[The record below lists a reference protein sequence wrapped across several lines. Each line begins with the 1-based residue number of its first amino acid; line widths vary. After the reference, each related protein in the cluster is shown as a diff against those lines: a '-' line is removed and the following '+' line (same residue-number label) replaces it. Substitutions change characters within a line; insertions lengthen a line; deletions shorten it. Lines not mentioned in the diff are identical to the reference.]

1 MDWVAGEIVEDG
13 EGLAVFSL
21 QLEDADFRVDRS
33 DTGGFVNS
41 CKLNKGLQVANN
53 SPLRSGKGSCYEGGV
68 RVPLI
73 VRGPGVA
80 KGKTT
85 AAPVYACD
93 LYPTLLRAAGLAD
106 KAKEGIDGVDFTP
119 VLRNPKAKLSREALY
134 FHYPHYYQTT
144 TPVSALR
151 KGDWKLLEYYE
162 DDRLELFNL
171 KHDPGETKNLSTANS
186 VLAKRLRMELDVWRK
201 KVGAQLPEPNPD
213 WKPRRK

>member
-1 MDWVAGEIVEDG
+1 M
-13 EGLAVFSL
+13 
-21 QLEDADFRVDRS
+21 
-33 DTGGFVNS
+33 
-41 CKLNKGLQVANN
+41 
-53 SPLRSGKGSCYEGGV
+53 
-68 RVPLI
+68 PLI
-73 VRGPGVA
+73 VRGPEVA
-80 KGKTT
+80 QGKISSE
-85 AAPVYACD
+85 PVYAPD

-106 KAKEGIDGVDFTP
+106 QAEAGLDGVDFTS
-119 VLRNPKAKLSREALY
+119 LLKNPDASLGREALY
-134 FHYPHYYQTT
+134 FHYPHYYPTT

-171 KHDPGETKNLSTANS
+171 KHDPGETKDLSTANS